1 MNIEITDAARA
12 SARNA
17 GIYGD
22 LHARLGRML
31 KRSAIT
37 TSEYGNRRF
46 RDFVLDVSDCV
57 VRDVTRIDFRPQ
69 AS

>member
-12 SARNA
+12 SARTA

-22 LHARLGRML
+22 LNASLGRML

-37 TSEYGNRRF
+37 SSKYGNRRF
-46 RDFVLDVSDCV
+46 NDFVLDVEDSV
-57 VRDVTRIDFRPQ
+57 VRDVTRIDFRQ
-69 AS
+69 Q